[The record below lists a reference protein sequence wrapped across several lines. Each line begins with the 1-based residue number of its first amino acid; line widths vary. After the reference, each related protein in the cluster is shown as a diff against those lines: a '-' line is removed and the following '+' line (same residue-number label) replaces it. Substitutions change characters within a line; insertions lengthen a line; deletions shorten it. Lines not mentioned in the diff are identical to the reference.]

1 MGDEQQRGPGIV
13 VDLDTLQAQAEG
25 LYLHRFVEYVR
36 KTRGEYGQFLILRAG
51 DETAIRAAGDGSA
64 ERLDAVAVTGG
75 VTDLEAAS
83 RPPRPLGDS

>member
-1 MGDEQQRGPGIV
+1 MADEEQRGRGIV
-13 VDLDTLQAQAEG
+13 VDLDALQAQAEG

-64 ERLDAVAVTGG
+64 ERLDAVAVAAG
-75 VTDLEAAS
+75 VTDLDPATNPAG
-83 RPPRPLGDS
+83 RLGD

>member
-1 MGDEQQRGPGIV
+1 MVDEEQRGPGIV
-13 VDLDTLQAQAEG
+13 VDLDALQAQAEG

-64 ERLDAVAVTGG
+64 ERLDTVAVAGSI
-75 VTDLEAAS
+75 TDLETAPTPTRRS
-83 RPPRPLGDS
+83 SD